1 MAAPINV
8 TEGGAR
14 LDTHRVMPASQWL
27 PDDELAQHLPS
38 RIKTRRGLLS
48 RLWIGLQIAVL
59 WMQIKLTEDWL
70 ADCARDGLHESLA
83 LTEFRA
89 DLGRMRC
96 RVAYLESL

>member
-1 MAAPINV
+1 MAAEMDV
-8 TEGGAR
+8 SEGGAR

-38 RIKTRRGLLS
+38 SIKTRRGLLS

-59 WMQIKLTEDWL
+59 RMQIALTEDWL
-70 ADCARDGLHESLA
+70 ADCARDGIDNSLNLRA
-83 LTEFRA
+83 FRA
-89 DLGRMRC
+89 DLERMRC